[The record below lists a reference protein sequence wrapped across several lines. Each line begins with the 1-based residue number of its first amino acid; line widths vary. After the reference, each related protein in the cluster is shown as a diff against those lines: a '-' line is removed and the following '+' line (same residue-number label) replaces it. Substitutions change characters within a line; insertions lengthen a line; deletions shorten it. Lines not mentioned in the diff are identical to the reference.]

1 MRRDGGYA
9 ERSQA
14 SGTGDVVSEDRTA
27 VVVVDDEPPIVA
39 VVCDVLHDEGFQTI
53 RWMHGSEG
61 FPCIQQKQPQPVIL
75 DIQMPGVD
83 GIEVFQQMR
92 AEPSTANIPVIFFT
106 ANSHI
111 LKERLPNYQ
120 ELGATLLPKPFDIAK
135 LIDLVEETLPS

>member
-1 MRRDGGYA
+1 M
-9 ERSQA
+9 
-14 SGTGDVVSEDRTA
+14 
-27 VVVVDDEPPIVA
+27 
-39 VVCDVLHDEGFQTI
+39 
-53 RWMHGSEG
+53 
-61 FPCIQQKQPQPVIL
+61 PC
-75 DIQMPGVD
+75 VD

>member
-1 MRRDGGYA
+1 M
-9 ERSQA
+9 
-14 SGTGDVVSEDRTA
+14 SEDKTA

-53 RWMHGSEG
+53 SCMHGSEA
-61 FPCIQQKQPQPVIL
+61 FPCIQQEQPQLVIL

-92 AEPSTANIPVIFFT
+92 ADPSTANIPVIFFT

-120 ELGATLLPKPFDIAK
+120 ELGAQLLPKPFDIAK